1 MTYGYLEYGDYGYL
15 RGKPGAP
22 SAPSVTLRA
31 PTYSENFNSYADG
44 TRVIAGD
51 AVTDTGFINA
61 NPGNLGWTSIRRV
74 AIGDNTSRHN
84 LLVWQGRLVKRTTGV
99 NNTFGYFHTPNVP
112 ITGLPTV
119 SAGLKAINSSTW
131 TSMILRA
138 AAEEDLFR
146 VTIEG
151 PNVTLKLDRVAATTP
166 TNIVGL
172 TRAAT
177 GRRLGGNNGAFA
189 NFNQTNDRVTCIM
202 YNDGTNNKAILRR
215 ANGHTLGTAT
225 GYTFTDIAGNLFGV
239 LPGST
244 QNSDGVDFIEAQPT
258 GTVLTV
264 TETFDVFK
272 PCVLGAGGFTRG
284 ASYTFAGL
292 YFNGAPA
299 KIQWALFDPET
310 DTVVKDW
317 ALVPSGDATIGSG
330 AWSVNIIVPW
340 GLNGRKA
347 YCIGFRPVDGSN
359 VADPLAAVI
368 SNREFAPTI
377 GIAAIGQ
384 SNANFLADGCVSGSY
399 TNFPGGYHYRKND
412 PPTLTGTKL
421 DVSQYYENTNATA
434 INGRMAGGLDILTT
448 YFNGP
453 VSFSSIAVP
462 GSTADALGNGGAN
475 WSYITTHAANSG
487 PFEYIY
493 LSQGESDSV
502 SVAVASNWSTLW
514 LSYLDDY
521 RALSGQPGG
530 TVIPVFVNLSGRIG
544 TDIPGGREVH
554 RQQDL
559 FLAAAAGDD
568 VYLSNHYV
576 GCTLIDSIHHT
587 AVSGGIGYHEVG
599 RRFALTMRNVLSGT
613 GYNGVGPL
621 FGTPTRSGAVI
632 TVPVSLNGA
641 TSLEA
646 RNGEDQSLTADPNVL
661 RSWDVSVDDFA
672 SLLTINSAV
681 LSGSNVVITLS
692 ADPGGPV
699 KVRNHANGAAA
710 TENITSWVFG
720 AYADG
725 TYIGAKPIFTP
736 LTSN

>member
-1 MTYGYLEYGDYGYL
+1 MRLGLGLGLTASGTGSG
-15 RGKPGAP
+15 GA
-22 SAPSVTLRA
+22 APVTLRT

-84 LLVWQGRLVKRTTGV
+84 LLVWQGRLVKRTVGN
-99 NNTFGYFHTPNVP
+99 NNTFGYILTPNVP
-112 ITGLPTV
+112 VTGLPTV
-119 SAGLKAINSSTW
+119 SGGLKAVNSTTW
-131 TSMILRA
+131 TSMVLRA

-151 PNVTLKLDRVAATTP
+151 PNSNLKLDRVSATTP
-166 TNIVGL
+166 TNL
-172 TRAAT
+172 AAVSS
-177 GRRLGGNNGAFA
+177 GASERRLGGTSNGTFK
-189 NFNQTNDRVTCIM
+189 NFNQTDDRITCVM

-215 ANGHTLGTAT
+215 GAGHTLGTAI
-225 GYTFTDIAGNLFGV
+225 GYTFTDIAGSLFGV

-244 QNSDGVDFIEAQPT
+244 QNSDGVNFLEAQPT

-272 PCVLGAGGFTRG
+272 TCVLGAGGYTRG

-299 KIQWALFDPET
+299 KLQWALFDPET

-359 VADPLAAVI
+359 EADALAAVV

-377 GIAAIGQ
+377 GIALIGQ
-384 SNANFLADGCVSGSY
+384 SNATGLVSGSTSGSYANFAGSYRY
-399 TNFPGGYHYRKND
+399 TKGA
-412 PPTLTGTKL
+412 PPSTTGTRTDSCL
-421 DVSQYYENTNATA
+421 YYESTNATD
-434 INGRMAGGLDILTT
+434 ICSGEAGGGDLLTA

-453 VSFSSIAVP
+453 VSFISLGVDGATANQLGP
-462 GSTADALGNGGAN
+462 GGPN
-475 WSYITTHAANSG
+475 WDHITFHAAQAG

-502 SVAVASNWSTLW
+502 SVAVASGWSAQWQTW
-514 LSYLDDY
+514 LPSY
-521 RALSGQPGG
+521 RALSQQPGG
-530 TVIPVFVNLSGRIG
+530 TAIPVFVQLTGRVG
-544 TDIPGGREVH
+544 VDP
-554 RQQDL
+554 
-559 FLAAAAGDD
+559 AAGVELHKQQEIFIADESAND

-576 GCTLIDSIHHT
+576 GCKLADASHYDR
-587 AVSGGIGYHEVG
+587 VSGGAGYHEVS
-599 RRFALTMRNVLSGT
+599 RRLGLTIRNVVSGT

-646 RNGEDQSLTADPNVL
+646 RNGEDQLLTADPNVL

-699 KVRNHANGAAA
+699 KVRNHANGHAA